1 MTPEVFAD
9 HLRCVLV
16 RTSLAGN
23 IGSSARALR
32 TMGLRRLSLVAPYN
46 YPHPD
51 ATAFAAGGADLLDRA
66 QVLPSLEEAVSDV
79 HLVIGASARRRGVA
93 LPEWSPRDAAVQAL
107 AAIGQGR
114 QVAIVFGNER
124 TGLENDEL
132 KLCHAAVLIPSD
144 PDYSSLNLAQAV
156 QVIAYEM
163 RVALLASD
171 DGDEMAATTTM
182 SSRDEQ
188 PTHAELEAFFE
199 HLATA
204 LDDIDFHKGRSPR
217 TILRRMRRFFL
228 RAAPDLRELRMLHGV
243 LSDAQRMSRLA
254 AIGRHRE
261 S

>member
-1 MTPEVFAD
+1 MTSERLSD
-9 HLRCVLV
+9 RLRCVLV

-51 ATAFAAGGADLLDRA
+51 ATAFAAGGADLLDDA
-66 QVLPSLEEAVSDV
+66 AVLPDLAAAIADS

-93 LPEWSPRDAAVQAL
+93 LPEWSPRTAAANAL
-107 AAIGQGR
+107 AAIQEGR
-114 QVAIVFGNER
+114 EVAFVFGNER
-124 TGLENDEL
+124 TGLENEEL

-156 QVIAYEM
+156 QVIAYEL
-163 RVALLASD
+163 RLALLD
-171 DGDEMAATTTM
+171 ATQQPA
-182 SSRDEQ
+182 EPLKQ
-188 PTHAELEAFFE
+188 QPLPTHAEIESFFD
-199 HLATA
+199 HLART

-228 RAAPDLRELRMLHGV
+228 RAAPDQRELQMLRGV
-243 LSDAQRMSRLA
+243 LSDAQRMARLA
-254 AIGRHRE
+254 GRGDA
-261 S
+261 SDG